1 MKAIR
6 PRSNATQ
13 TNREGITLLE
23 VLIALAIF
31 LAAFTIISQ
40 IMRTGTQAAN
50 QGQQQNEIVLRAK
63 SLLNEVLA
71 GSVEMQSVQES
82 PFEDTDMYVWS
93 LSVSDG
99 PIPDLFLVEVTVAR
113 QRQDGRTDM
122 PFTLSRYM
130 RDPEVFLQ
138 STVSTPSL
146 F

>member
-6 PRSNATQ
+6 PRSIATQ
-13 TNREGITLLE
+13 QFRVGITLLE

-31 LAAFTIISQ
+31 LGAFTIISQ

-71 GSVEMQSVQES
+71 GSVELQSVQES
-82 PFEDTDMYVWS
+82 PFDDTDAYVWS

-113 QRQDGRTDM
+113 RRQAGGTDM
-122 PFTLSRYM
+122 PFTISRYM